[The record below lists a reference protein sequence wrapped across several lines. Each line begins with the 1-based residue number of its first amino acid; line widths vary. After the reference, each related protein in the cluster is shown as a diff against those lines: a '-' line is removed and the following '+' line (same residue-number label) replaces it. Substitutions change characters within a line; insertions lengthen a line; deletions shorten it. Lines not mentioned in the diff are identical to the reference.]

1 MKIIDLLDD
10 RSILLDGRVAD
21 KKAALDQ
28 MVELMDASGK
38 LRDKETY
45 RQGVYAREQ
54 EGSTGIGEGI
64 AIPHC
69 KSDAVIKPG
78 LAAMVVKD
86 GVEFESLDGQPAHL
100 FFLIAAPNTEDNVH
114 LDVLSRLSV
123 LLMDE
128 DFTNKLRQATSVS
141 EFKQIIEE
149 AEKGSENE
157 NDTVVEQSNSEH
169 YIVAVT
175 GCPTGIAHTYMAAEA
190 LEKKAKELGYSIK
203 VETRGAGGAKNVLT
217 TDEIERADGIIVAA
231 DTQVPMDRFQGKP
244 TVVTKVADG
253 INKPEELLREI
264 VDGKAPLYEGGGE
277 TAPKEETAEKEG
289 IGHATYKHLM
299 SGVSHMLPF
308 VIGGGIMI
316 AIAFLID
323 TLCGY
328 GGTGGGNFGTCTP
341 LSALFK
347 YIGDFSMGLMVP
359 VLAGYIAYSI
369 ADRPGLAVGFTGGLL
384 AANGNAVL
392 AKYVFANESLGGFS
406 KFISNFAFVGENGGN
421 TVSGFLGGIAA
432 GFVAGFIV
440 LGLKKLCSKLPD
452 SLEGIKPTLIYP
464 LVGIFLI
471 GILMTMVFNPLIGLI
486 NTGLSNMLT
495 SISDAGMITVLG
507 LILGAMMA
515 IDMGGP
521 INKAAYV
528 FGSGMLATAS
538 QMMAQGAQASDPAV
552 QACYMAMASIMV
564 GGMVPPVGIA
574 AACKLFPRKFTKAE
588 QGSAVSNIVMG
599 CSFITE
605 GAIPFAASDPL
616 HVIPCTMAGAGV
628 AGLRAVVP
636 VPLGPF
642 VIRPL
647 WMYLNGSAWWCVCIR
662 YRWTAVIIYCRMAGW
677 FRCDGSDVR
686 IYQKGCESISKR
698 RK

>member
-10 RSILLDGRVAD
+10 RSVLLDGRVAD

-128 DFTNKLRQATSVS
+128 DFTNKLRQATSVP
-141 EFKQIIEE
+141 EFKQIIED
-149 AEKGSENE
+149 AEKSSENE
-157 NDTVVEQSNSEH
+157 GDTAVERADSEH

-217 TDEIERADGIIVAA
+217 ADEIERADGIIVAA

-277 TAPKEETAEKEG
+277 TAPKEEIAEKEG

-538 QMMAQGAQASDPAV
+538 QMMAQGVQASDPAV

-628 AGLRAVVP
+628 AGLLSALFGCTLMAPHGGVFVFAT
-636 VPLGPF
+636 VGQPLLYI
-642 VIRPL
+642 VAWL
-647 WMYLNGSAWWCVCIR
+647 VGSAV
-662 YRWTAVIIYCRMAGW
+662 TAVMLGFIKKDA
-677 FRCDGSDVR
+677 
-686 IYQKGCESISKR
+686 KA
-698 RK
+698 

>member
-141 EFKQIIEE
+141 EFKQIIED
-149 AEKGSENE
+149 AEKSSENE
-157 NDTVVEQSNSEH
+157 GDTAVEQMNPEH

-190 LEKKAKELGYSIK
+190 LERKAKELGYSIK

-217 TDEIERADGIIVAA
+217 ADEIERADGIIVAA

-277 TAPKEETAEKEG
+277 TASKEEIAEKEG

-440 LGLKKLCSKLPD
+440 LGLKKLCNKLPD

-628 AGLRAVVP
+628 AGLLSALFGCTLMAPHGGVFVFAT
-636 VPLGPF
+636 VGQPLLYI
-642 VIRPL
+642 VAWL
-647 WMYLNGSAWWCVCIR
+647 VGSAV
-662 YRWTAVIIYCRMAGW
+662 TAVMLGFIKKDA
-677 FRCDGSDVR
+677 
-686 IYQKGCESISKR
+686 KA
-698 RK
+698 

>member
-128 DFTNKLRQATSVS
+128 DFTNKLRQAASVS
-141 EFKQIIEE
+141 EFKQIIED
-149 AEKGSENE
+149 AEKSSENE
-157 NDTVVEQSNSEH
+157 GDTSVERTDSEH

-217 TDEIERADGIIVAA
+217 ADEIERADGIIVAA
-231 DTQVPMDRFQGKP
+231 DTQVPMDRFQGKT

-277 TAPKEETAEKEG
+277 TAPKEEIAEKEG

-538 QMMAQGAQASDPAV
+538 QMMAQGVQASDPAV

-628 AGLRAVVP
+628 AGLLSALFGCTLMAPHGGVFVFAT
-636 VPLGPF
+636 VGQPLLYI
-642 VIRPL
+642 VAWL
-647 WMYLNGSAWWCVCIR
+647 VGSAV
-662 YRWTAVIIYCRMAGW
+662 TAVMLGFIKKDA
-677 FRCDGSDVR
+677 
-686 IYQKGCESISKR
+686 KA
-698 RK
+698 

>member
-141 EFKQIIEE
+141 EFKQIIED
-149 AEKGSENE
+149 AEKSSENE
-157 NDTVVEQSNSEH
+157 GDTAVERADSEH

-217 TDEIERADGIIVAA
+217 ADEIERADGIIVAA

-277 TAPKEETAEKEG
+277 TAPKEEIAEKEG

-323 TLCGY
+323 TLCDY

-538 QMMAQGAQASDPAV
+538 QMMAQGVQASDPAV

-628 AGLRAVVP
+628 AGLLSALFGCTLMAPHGGVFVFAT
-636 VPLGPF
+636 VGQPLLYI
-642 VIRPL
+642 VAWL
-647 WMYLNGSAWWCVCIR
+647 VGSAV
-662 YRWTAVIIYCRMAGW
+662 TAVMLGFIKKDA
-677 FRCDGSDVR
+677 
-686 IYQKGCESISKR
+686 KA
-698 RK
+698 

>member
-38 LRDKETY
+38 LSDKETY

-128 DFTNKLRQATSVS
+128 DFTNKLRQAASVS
-141 EFKQIIEE
+141 EFKQIIED
-149 AEKGSENE
+149 AEKSSENE
-157 NDTVVEQSNSEH
+157 GDTSVERADSEH

-217 TDEIERADGIIVAA
+217 ADEIERADGIIVAA

-277 TAPKEETAEKEG
+277 TAPKEEIAEKEG

-538 QMMAQGAQASDPAV
+538 QMMAQGVQASDPAV

-628 AGLRAVVP
+628 AGLLSALFGCTLMAPHGGVFVFAT
-636 VPLGPF
+636 VGQPLLYI
-642 VIRPL
+642 VAWL
-647 WMYLNGSAWWCVCIR
+647 VGSAV
-662 YRWTAVIIYCRMAGW
+662 TAVMLGFIKKDA
-677 FRCDGSDVR
+677 
-686 IYQKGCESISKR
+686 KA
-698 RK
+698 

>member
-128 DFTNKLRQATSVS
+128 DFTNKLRQAASVS
-141 EFKQIIEE
+141 EFKQIIEK

-157 NDTVVEQSNSEH
+157 DNTVVEQMNPEH

-217 TDEIERADGIIVAA
+217 ADEIERADGIIVAA

-244 TVVTKVADG
+244 TVLTKVADG

-440 LGLKKLCSKLPD
+440 LGLKKLCTKLPD

-628 AGLRAVVP
+628 AGLLSALFGCTLMAPHGGVFVFAT
-636 VPLGPF
+636 VGQPLLYI
-642 VIRPL
+642 VAWL
-647 WMYLNGSAWWCVCIR
+647 VGSAV
-662 YRWTAVIIYCRMAGW
+662 TAVMLGFIKKDA
-677 FRCDGSDVR
+677 
-686 IYQKGCESISKR
+686 KA
-698 RK
+698 

>member
-100 FFLIAAPNTEDNVH
+100 FFLIAAPNTDDNVH

-141 EFKQIIEE
+141 EFKQIIED
-149 AEKGSENE
+149 AEKSSENE
-157 NDTVVEQSNSEH
+157 GDTAVERADSEH

-190 LEKKAKELGYSIK
+190 LERKAKELGYSIK

-217 TDEIERADGIIVAA
+217 ADEIERADGIIVAA

-277 TAPKEETAEKEG
+277 TAPKEEAAEKEG

-538 QMMAQGAQASDPAV
+538 QMMAQGVQASDPAV

-628 AGLRAVVP
+628 AGLLSALFGCTLMAPHGGVFVFAT
-636 VPLGPF
+636 VGQPLLYI
-642 VIRPL
+642 VAWL
-647 WMYLNGSAWWCVCIR
+647 VGSAV
-662 YRWTAVIIYCRMAGW
+662 TAVMLGFIKKDA
-677 FRCDGSDVR
+677 
-686 IYQKGCESISKR
+686 KA
-698 RK
+698 

>member
-128 DFTNKLRQATSVS
+128 DFTNKLRQATSVA

-277 TAPKEETAEKEG
+277 TAPKEEAAEKEG

-628 AGLRAVVP
+628 AGLLSALFGCTLMAPHGGVFVFAT
-636 VPLGPF
+636 VGQPLLYI
-642 VIRPL
+642 VAWL
-647 WMYLNGSAWWCVCIR
+647 VGSAV
-662 YRWTAVIIYCRMAGW
+662 TAVMLGFIKKDA
-677 FRCDGSDVR
+677 
-686 IYQKGCESISKR
+686 KA
-698 RK
+698 